1 MNGAMKFNHHN
12 LEIELDDA
20 WWIDAGMEN
29 FTPKRKAYRVDQKKA
44 KEKQILEIKI
54 DEISPVKRSPGVPTF
69 NDCIETGRSARDRVV
84 YFLSRFVNDAV
95 IEPVKVTLESSDSE
109 FRYQLKD
116 GTHRLYCSLAAG
128 FTHVP
133 AIKGF
138 DWETLDQ

>member
-1 MNGAMKFNHHN
+1 MKFYHRD
-12 LEIELDDA
+12 LKIELENT

-29 FTPKRKAYRVDQKKA
+29 FTPKRKAYRVDKK
-44 KEKQILEIKI
+44 KVKGKRNFEIRI
-54 DEISPVKRSPGVPTF
+54 DEISPVRRNKGVNIF
-69 NDCIETGRSARDRVV
+69 NDCIATGRSARDRVV
-84 YFLSRFVNDAV
+84 CFLSRFVNNAV
-95 IEPVKVTLESSDSE
+95 IEPVKATLESSDSE
-109 FRYQLKD
+109 FCYQLKD